1 MWLTILGMIISA
13 VVSVILS
20 DKIIFG
26 LHRIFVKLGV
36 SRNSDVTGLWKAT
49 FSMET
54 GKTKDEYV
62 EIIFLKNRFGT
73 IYGNIANDSRN
84 YPRLH
89 TVMSKNPIRL
99 KGFLADNRY
108 FTGFWYHPIETYR
121 YHGSFQMIIDGSFSH
136 MQGQWIGYSDS
147 NQKITNGMWI
157 WEKIL

>member
-26 LHRIFVKLGV
+26 LHRIFVRLGV
-36 SRNSDVTGLWKAT
+36 SRSSDVTGLWKAT
-49 FSMET
+49 FSMGT
-54 GKTKDEYV
+54 GKTKEEYV

-73 IYGNIANDSRN
+73 IYGNIADDSRN
-84 YPRLH
+84 YLKLH
-89 TVMSKNPIRL
+89 SVMARNPIRL
-99 KGFLADNRY
+99 KGFLEDNRY

-121 YHGSFQMIIDGSFSH
+121 YHGSFQMIIDGDFSH
-136 MQGQWIGYSDS
+136 MQGQWIGYSES
-147 NQKITNGMWI
+147 NHKITNGMWI